1 MPSVWSWYQ
10 SVDSRWSF
18 GYWKT
23 ASPGPHMALKL
34 EDDAEALLARFSA
47 KGISDI
53 IDPFRLNV
61 GATHYGLHS

>member
-23 ASPGPHMALKL
+23 ANPGPHVASKL
-34 EDDAEALLARFSA
+34 EDALPA
-47 KGISDI
+47 KKSYHV
-53 IDPFRLNV
+53 PSV
-61 GATHYGLHS
+61 A